1 MLGRVRRSKSSLVFA
16 FGLVSTSVVA
26 VPAWAQICGEKPAA
40 AEPTPDAIAAND
52 LALKLSEEG
61 RYVEALALFQK
72 AYDASPSYVI
82 LYNIGRMAALTN
94 DPARAIGAYTCHV
107 EEGGNDVTPE
117 RKAEVSAE
125 IARLT
130 QEVGHLRIEV
140 DEPGATIEVDGVVVA
155 RSPTSK
161 AIVANPGK
169 HRVTVHGSRAS
180 SREVELQ
187 KGETQE
193 LTFTLKLIEPPPGEP
208 PFRFPG
214 AVVGSAWVLTGLVS
228 ISAAVT
234 GSLALV
240 GAADLEDDTY
250 LGPNRA
256 PSPNS
261 DIAEKADRV
270 HALGVATDALIA
282 VGAISGAAAI
292 SFSVVNAV
300 AGDAPEDKPQEK
312 KASARL
318 VLSPLGLAVVGS
330 FQ

>member
-1 MLGRVRRSKSSLVFA
+1 VLGRVRLTKLQIISLGLAASSLVATPA
-16 FGLVSTSVVA
+16 F
-26 VPAWAQICGEKPAA
+26 AQICGEKPAA

-82 LYNIGRMAALTN
+82 LYNVGRMAALTQ

-107 EEGGNDVTPE
+107 EEGGSDVTPE
-117 RKAEVSAE
+117 RKAEVLAE

-130 QEVGHLRIEV
+130 QEVGLLRVEV
-140 DEPGATIEVDGVVVA
+140 DETGATIEVDGVLAA
-155 RSPTSK
+155 RSPVSK
-161 AIVANPGK
+161 PIPINPGK
-169 HRVTVHGSRAS
+169 RRITVHGSRTT
-180 SREVELQ
+180 SREVESK
-187 KGETQE
+187 KGETQD
-193 LTFTLKLIEPPPGEP
+193 LSFTLKVIEPPPNGA

-261 DIAEKADRV
+261 DIAEKADRT
-270 HALGVATDALIA
+270 HALAVATDALIA
-282 VGAISGAAAI
+282 VGVISGAAAI

-300 AGDAPEDKPQEK
+300 AGDDPEKQPAEK
-312 KASARL
+312 KASAKV
-318 VLSPLGLAVVGS
+318 VLSPLGLSVVGT

>member
-1 MLGRVRRSKSSLVFA
+1 MLGRAERLTNPLIFALGLASTSLVA
-16 FGLVSTSVVA
+16 M
-26 VPAWAQICGEKPAA
+26 PAWAQICGEKPPA

-82 LYNIGRMAALTN
+82 LYNIGRMAALTQN
-94 DPARAIGAYTCHV
+94 PARAIGAYNCHV
-107 EEGGNDVTPE
+107 EEGGSDVTPE
-117 RKAEVSAE
+117 RKAEVLAE

-130 QEVGHLRIEV
+130 QEVGQLRIDV
-140 DEPGATIEVDGVVVA
+140 DEPGAAIAVDGVLMA
-155 RSPTSK
+155 RSPSSRP
-161 AIVANPGK
+161 IPVNPGK
-169 HRVTVHGSRAS
+169 HRVTVEGSRS
-180 SREVELQ
+180 TSREVEAK
-187 KGETQE
+187 KGETQD
-193 LTFTLKLIEPPPGEP
+193 LSFTLKVVETPQVEE

-214 AVVGSAWVLTGLVS
+214 GVVGSAWVLTGLVS

-234 GSLALV
+234 GSLALA
-240 GAADLEDDTY
+240 GASDLEDDTY

-256 PSPNS
+256 PPPNS
-261 DIAEKADRV
+261 DIAEKADRT

-282 VGAISGAAAI
+282 VGVIAGAAAI

-300 AGDAPEDKPQEK
+300 AGDDSEDKPQPK
-312 KASARL
+312 KASASL
-318 VLSPLGLAVVGS
+318 VVSPLGVSVVGT